1 MIRVDMSESMEKHT
15 VARLIGAPPGYVG
28 FDEAGQLTEAVRRRP
43 FRVILFDEI
52 EKAHP
57 DVFNILLQILEDG
70 RLTDSHG
77 RTVSF
82 KETVVIM
89 TSNLGM
95 QEFRKQASR
104 AIGFNMPAEK
114 QAKEDKDEWNRLKA
128 VLEGDLKKTFR
139 PEFLNRIDEIIV
151 FHPLN
156 EANLKQIIDLL
167 VKDVDKLLAD
177 RGIVLE
183 LTDEA
188 KEWVFRKEYD
198 PEYGARPLRRA
209 IQRYIENPLSSK
221 IISGE
226 VRDGDRVRVSVEN
239 DALSFTVVAGAG
251 DSGEE
256 AGSRKKKK
264 GKTAK

>member
-1 MIRVDMSESMEKHT
+1 MEKHT
-15 VARLIGAPPGYVG
+15 VSRLIGAPPGYVG

-95 QEFRKQASR
+95 QEFRKQAHR
-104 AIGFNMPAEK
+104 LIGFNVPPEK
-114 QAKEDKDEWNRLKA
+114 QDKEEKDEWTKLKV

-139 PEFLNRIDEIIV
+139 PEFLNRIDEIII
-151 FHPLN
+151 FHPLT
-156 EANLKQIIDLL
+156 EANLKKIIDML
-167 VKDVDKLLAD
+167 VKEVDKLLAD
-177 RGIVLE
+177 RSIVLE

-188 KEWVFRKEYD
+188 REWVFRKEYD

-209 IQRYIENPLSSK
+209 IQRYIENPLSGK

-226 VRDGDRVRVSVEN
+226 VRDGDRVKVSVDK
-239 DALSFTVVAGAG
+239 DALAFTVVGRDAAEA
-251 DSGEE
+251 GEE
-256 AGSRKKKK
+256 ESSGGARKKKK
-264 GKTAK
+264 SKTLK